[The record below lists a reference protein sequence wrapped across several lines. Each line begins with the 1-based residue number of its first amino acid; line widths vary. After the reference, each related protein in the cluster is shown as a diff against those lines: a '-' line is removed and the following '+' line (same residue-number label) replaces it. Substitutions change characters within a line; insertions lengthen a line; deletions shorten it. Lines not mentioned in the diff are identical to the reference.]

1 MAGGRPDGGGRQDGE
16 DAAHRRRCFM
26 TAVRH
31 AAEAAG
37 GRCVR
42 LYVLLPFRAAS
53 PFTLLL
59 PKPDL

>member
-1 MAGGRPDGGGRQDGE
+1 MAGGQAGGGGGQD
-16 DAAHRRRCFM
+16 RCFM

-31 AAEAAG
+31 ATEAAG
-37 GRCVR
+37 GGRVR